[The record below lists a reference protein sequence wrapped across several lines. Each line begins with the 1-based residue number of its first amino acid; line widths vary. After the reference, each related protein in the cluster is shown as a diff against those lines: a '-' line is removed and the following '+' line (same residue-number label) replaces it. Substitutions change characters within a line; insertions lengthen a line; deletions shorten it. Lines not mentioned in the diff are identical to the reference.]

1 MRKGVKA
8 GGFCVRDSYG
18 NWAKKL
24 LKPKEYEN
32 NKTKF

>member
-8 GGFCVRDSYG
+8 GGFCIRDSYG

-24 LKPKEYEN
+24 LKLKEDDK
-32 NKTKF
+32 KTF